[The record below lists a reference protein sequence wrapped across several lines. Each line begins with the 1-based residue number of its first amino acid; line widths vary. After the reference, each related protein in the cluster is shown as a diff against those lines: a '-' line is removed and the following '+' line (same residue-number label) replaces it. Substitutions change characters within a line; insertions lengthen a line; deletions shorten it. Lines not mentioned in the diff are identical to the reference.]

1 MKRRRNIIRTALV
14 AGLMAMPGVAY
25 GQTTTST
32 IATTTTTTV
41 QPSTTTTVSVTT
53 STSLPHPCAGQP
65 CTTEPPSAV
74 LSTSSTQI
82 VADRGGYCWRDPIGP
97 LTGCVA
103 LARPPNYT
111 PPTLVVTQGESV
123 TVQFTASVPMT
134 PSEVVLLRDGDR
146 VALPASNPTL
156 FRVDLAPGIYEQVGL
171 STRWVQGEVPY
182 GFRLDVRRPDAPA
195 TPTTGGKV
203 TLTG

>member
-1 MKRRRNIIRTALV
+1 MIRTALV
-14 AGLMAMPGVAY
+14 AGLMAMPGVAF

-74 LSTSSTQI
+74 LSTTSTQI
-82 VADRGGYCWRDPIGP
+82 VADRGSYCWREPIGP

-156 FRVDLAPGIYEQVGL
+156 FRLDLAPGIYEQVGL

-182 GFRLDVRRPDAPA
+182 GFRLDVRRPAAPA